1 MLEFLKDNY
10 MQHLGYLFTFLALS
24 IKDVLW
30 LRIILALAKLLLGIY
45 QLLENQLEI
54 VFWNAIFTMVNV
66 YHIIRIINDRKII
79 CIPKEIK
86 DIYDDIFN
94 NFTTKEFLYFW
105 NLGYNYNKNNCVIIK
120 EGECQ
125 ENLFL
130 LLSGRADVTRNSKDV
145 ATLKRGDFIAE
156 ISLLTEEPASADV
169 YLDKNAKLI
178 MWNQDQIR
186 HFQSSNPAFWTK
198 LHNVL
203 TRDLIDK
210 VKS

>member
-30 LRIILALAKLLLGIY
+30 LRIILALAQLLLGIY

-86 DIYDDIFN
+86 DKISQEVKEAHEWAKSSPYPEKENLRRDIFC
-94 NFTTKEFLYFW
+94 E
-105 NLGYNYNKNNCVIIK
+105 
-120 EGECQ
+120 
-125 ENLFL
+125 
-130 LLSGRADVTRNSKDV
+130 
-145 ATLKRGDFIAE
+145 
-156 ISLLTEEPASADV
+156 
-169 YLDKNAKLI
+169 
-178 MWNQDQIR
+178 
-186 HFQSSNPAFWTK
+186 
-198 LHNVL
+198 
-203 TRDLIDK
+203 
-210 VKS
+210 